1 MRAEELV
8 RRADEDVAAP
18 RRDVDRPVRAVVHGI
33 DPRERAGLVR
43 ELDDPRDIRTGPD
56 RVRRRRE
63 RDDLRPRRALRREVV
78 EVEREIVVDVDELHD
93 DADVLLQR
101 QPWRDVRI
109 VVEPRHEHLVRRLE
123 LPGERPGEEEVE
135 RGHALAERDLL
146 RRTAEERACLL
157 PRTGHERVRPAGRLV
172 GRADV
177 GVVRPEIGRDRVDH
191 LVRALRPARPV
202 EEREPPVE
210 RREARADRVDVE
222 QRGAHETRQ
231 SYVGCAVRD
240 APTKQSRSPFISRSA
255 SVSSSG
261 LGSNA
266 TSAATAISTNA
277 NRPSS
282 ARRVTVPRDGCARG
296 ERDPGPTAVVAE
308 ARQRA
313 ATRARRARG
322 ARAPSAPRRSRR
334 STCLPARSRRPT
346 RRRPTTA

>member
-1 MRAEELV
+1 MADRLVRGRTHLVGPPAPQHLLAAEGHAHMRAEELV

-18 RRDVDRPVRAVVHGI
+18 RRDVDRPVRAVMHGI

-146 RRTAEERACLL
+146 RGTAEER
-157 PRTGHERVRPAGRLV
+157 RRPAPAHGPR
-172 GRADV
+172 
-177 GVVRPEIGRDRVDH
+177 
-191 LVRALRPARPV
+191 ARPS
-202 EEREPPVE
+202 
-210 RREARADRVDVE
+210 
-222 QRGAHETRQ
+222 GGT
-231 SYVGCAVRD
+231 
-240 APTKQSRSPFISRSA
+240 SR
-255 SVSSSG
+255 
-261 LGSNA
+261 
-266 TSAATAISTNA
+266 
-277 NRPSS
+277 
-282 ARRVTVPRDGCARG
+282 
-296 ERDPGPTAVVAE
+296 
-308 ARQRA
+308 
-313 ATRARRARG
+313 RARRCWRCPTG
-322 ARAPSAPRRSRR
+322 DRPRSRR
-334 STCLPARSRRPT
+334 SPRPGTASRPARRRT
-346 RRRPTTA
+346 RAAGRAP